1 VSAGDGRSEEQYNA
15 RASRY
20 SKPEHTDVHDMGSRL
35 LELLQDLVVVLLTI
49 TLLGLALVF
58 LWRVWQE
65 ILGAG
70 DLQQAISDIIFV
82 FISVE
87 LYRLSVHY
95 LRYHRVD
102 LNTLVEVGVAAI
114 IQKVI
119 LVGVDKFTIEQL
131 AGIALVLLVLCA
143 ILWVYLWDRRS
154 GNPLTSP
161 DAEAVADLVPGARK
175 NREERHVAN
184 SPRDRRPAG

>member
-1 VSAGDGRSEEQYNA
+1 MEDQHGLGEKARDDA

-20 SKPEHTDVHDMGSRL
+20 SKSEHTDVHDKGSRL
-35 LELLQDLVVVLLTI
+35 MELLQDLVVVLLTI

-119 LVGVDKFTIEQL
+119 LDSST
-131 AGIALVLLVLCA
+131 
-143 ILWVYLWDRRS
+143 R
-154 GNPLTSP
+154 
-161 DAEAVADLVPGARK
+161 
-175 NREERHVAN
+175 
-184 SPRDRRPAG
+184 